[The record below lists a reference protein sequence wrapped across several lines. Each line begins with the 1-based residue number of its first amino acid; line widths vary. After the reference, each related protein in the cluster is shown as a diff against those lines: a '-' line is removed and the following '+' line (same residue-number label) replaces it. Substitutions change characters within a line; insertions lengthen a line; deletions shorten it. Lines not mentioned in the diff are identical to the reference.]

1 MANYGWNVVPGRSRL
16 PDPRDPTGLISRPQS
31 VPGAALVITI
41 SVPALVGSAT
51 LKIQSLVI
59 PLDDQQA
66 EVWQD
71 VSTFNLNVGTAVAL
85 SGIPDNATTTIPVTA
100 TGGGVLRFVA
110 SADQS
115 SAPVDIVLGFMCL

>member
-1 MANYGWNVVPGRSRL
+1 MANYGWNVVPGRCRL
-16 PDPRDPTGLISRPQS
+16 PAPSGTTTSRAFS
-31 VPGAALVITI
+31 VPGNCVVLAI

-51 LKIQSLVI
+51 LKLQSLVI

-85 SGIPDNATTTIPVTA
+85 AGIPDNATTTVPITA
-100 TGGGVLRFVA
+100 CGGGVLRFVA
-110 SADQS
+110 SGDQS
-115 SAPVDIVLGFMCL
+115 SAPVDIVLGFQCL